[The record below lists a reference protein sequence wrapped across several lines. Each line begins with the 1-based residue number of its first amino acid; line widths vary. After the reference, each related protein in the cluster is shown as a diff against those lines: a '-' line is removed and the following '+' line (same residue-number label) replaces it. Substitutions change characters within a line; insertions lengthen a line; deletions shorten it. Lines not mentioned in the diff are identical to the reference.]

1 MEKIYAN
8 GNNPLTTEQ
17 KEEKVKKLTSIFENF
32 LDELGFDRQNDTNLQ
47 DTPKRIAKMYVNE
60 LLSGNFN
67 PPPDITFFPNTKN
80 YDQIIVSGPIEVKSL
95 CSHHFI
101 TFAGR
106 CWVGVIP
113 DKKVIGI
120 SKFSRIVE
128 HFMRRPQI
136 QEELTEQI
144 VQYIEDLLQPKGI
157 IVVMDCRHF
166 CMYAR
171 GVEEP
176 NATMKTSAV
185 RGAFA
190 TNSSTRQEFFDLIK
204 LGTQDLV

>member
-1 MEKIYAN
+1 MSKILANENKALSEQEKTEKIS
-8 GNNPLTTEQ
+8 
-17 KEEKVKKLTSIFENF
+17 KLTKVMTEF
-32 LDELGFDRQNDTNLQ
+32 LDVLGFDQENDPNLK

-60 LLSGNFN
+60 LLKGNFN
-67 PPPDITFFPNTKN
+67 PPPDITFFPNTKS

-95 CSHHFI
+95 CSHHFV
-101 TFAGR
+101 FFGGR
-106 CWVGVIP
+106 AWLGVIP
-113 DKKVIGI
+113 DQRVIGI

-144 VQYIEDLLQPKGI
+144 VQYIEDLMQPKGI
-157 IVVMDCRHF
+157 IVVMECKHF

-176 NATMKTSAV
+176 NAMMTTSAV

-190 TNSSTRQEFFDLIK
+190 KNPETRKEFFDLINLK
-204 LGTQDLV
+204 KD